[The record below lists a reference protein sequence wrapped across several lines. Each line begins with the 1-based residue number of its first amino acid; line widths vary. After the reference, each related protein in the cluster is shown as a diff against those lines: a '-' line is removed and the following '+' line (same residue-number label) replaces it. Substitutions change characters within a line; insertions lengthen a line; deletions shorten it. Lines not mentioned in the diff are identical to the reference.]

1 MNGKKK
7 KIIIGSLLALL
18 LIPTIAA
25 FAVVYIS
32 NSEVN
37 KFDPAKAD
45 MQVKEGNNA
54 ADTSEALEKE
64 YTLSSVAENK
74 YAADKPVQIV
84 DGRSNTGEALRV
96 SFIPM
101 WLDAEGNVCAGI
113 AGVTD
118 IRSIELD
125 STANTLTYYSGEGDG
140 KSAVFTLILA
150 DGWSTDWTYQ
160 KEGCFYY
167 HGSLNE
173 DRTTS
178 PLIAKV
184 ELSKAVY
191 DASEGLD
198 LRLDVLADTIQV
210 SADADSQRSWG
221 DYNND

>member
-1 MNGKKK
+1 
-7 KIIIGSLLALL
+7 
-18 LIPTIAA
+18 
-25 FAVVYIS
+25 
-32 NSEVN
+32 
-37 KFDPAKAD
+37 
-45 MQVKEGNNA
+45 
-54 ADTSEALEKE
+54 
-64 YTLSSVAENK
+64 
-74 YAADKPVQIV
+74 
-84 DGRSNTGEALRV
+84 
-96 SFIPM
+96 M

-150 DGWSTDWTYQ
+150 DGWYSDWTYK

-167 HGSLNE
+167 RGSLNE
-173 DRTTS
+173 YRTTS

-210 SADADSQRSWG
+210 SADADSQRWG
-221 DYNND
+221 EDNNG